1 MERVARSS
9 GRVNYQYSLTAY
21 RSLIYISE
29 VEWIK
34 SKSDLLG
41 LLLFRQPK

>member
-1 MERVARSS
+1 MERVARSP
-9 GRVNYQYSLTAY
+9 GRVIHQYNPAAYCSLSY
-21 RSLIYISE
+21 FSE